1 MGLKNKRILIKL
13 SGEALAG
20 ERGYGI
26 DNDTVKS
33 IAQAIKNAQDLGAEI
48 AIVVGGGNIFRG
60 RTGENMDR
68 TTADHMGMLAT
79 VINSLALQ
87 SALENIGVLTRLQ
100 TGIDM
105 HAVAEPYI
113 RRKAMR
119 HLEKGR
125 VVIFGAGSGNPY
137 FSTDT
142 AAALRAA
149 EIDAEIILL
158 AKKVDGVYDY
168 DPKENPN
175 AKKYDRLSYLEV
187 VNQDLKVMD
196 LTAITLCKD
205 NNIPIKVF
213 SLEDPCNI
221 NRILNGE
228 EIGTLID

>member
-1 MGLKNKRILIKL
+1 MGIKNKRILIKL

-33 IAQAIKNAQDLGAEI
+33 IAEAIKSAQTLGAEI

-87 SALENIGVLTRLQ
+87 SALENVGVLTRLQ

-175 AKKYDRLSYLEV
+175 AKKYDKLSYLEV

-205 NNIPIKVF
+205 NNIPIRVF
-213 SLEDPCNI
+213 SLEDPSNI